1 MAEKFCEWRGARLP
15 TEAEWEKAARG
26 TDGRIYP
33 WGNVFNVNF
42 LNFCDINCPR
52 SWANKQYNDGYADT
66 APVGSYPQ
74 GLSPYGVLDMSG
86 NVYEWV
92 ADWYSENY
100 YAVSPQRIQPGLAL
114 GRIVLCEEALGA
126 MRLAPA
132 QLLAYIFLRHHHL
145 ILLASVALAP
155 QLHKDTTRTFHLI

>member
-15 TEAEWEKAARG
+15 TEAEWEKAAKG

-33 WGNVFNVNF
+33 WGNVFNGSV

-52 SWANKQYNDGYADT
+52 SWANKQYNDRYADT

-74 GLSPYGVLDMSG
+74 GQSPYGVLDMSG

-100 YAVSPQRIQPGLAL
+100 YAVSPRTNPTGPNVGQDRVMRG
-114 GRIVLCEEALGA
+114 GA
-126 MRLAPA
+126 WSDAAGTSSTSRVHFSPSSSFDFAGFRCARSATP
-132 QLLAYIFLRHHHL
+132 
-145 ILLASVALAP
+145 
-155 QLHKDTTRTFHLI
+155 